1 MELSSL
7 NLSAAAEQ
15 GYTFNLVHPVTGEK
29 LDGTIKVRG
38 DKSKVVQAFARNRI
52 RAMQLREKVQKGKNK
67 DTDLTI
73 EELEDMAIESAIVRI
88 ITWSNIKKDGEE
100 IPFTKENAEMV
111 LREHDW
117 IRQQIQENAEDL
129 SLFRLE

>member
-1 MELSSL
+1 MELSNL

-15 GYTFNLVHPVTGEK
+15 GYTFNLTHPVTGEQ
-29 LDGTIKVRG
+29 LDGVVKVRG
-38 DKSKVVQAFARNRI
+38 DKSKVVQSFARNRI

-73 EELEDMAIESAIVRI
+73 EELEDMAIESAIVRV
-88 ITWSNIKKDGEE
+88 ITWSNVKLDGEE

-111 LREHDW
+111 LRDYDW
-117 IRQQIQENAEDL
+117 IRQQIQEHAEDL
-129 SLFRLE
+129 SNFRLE